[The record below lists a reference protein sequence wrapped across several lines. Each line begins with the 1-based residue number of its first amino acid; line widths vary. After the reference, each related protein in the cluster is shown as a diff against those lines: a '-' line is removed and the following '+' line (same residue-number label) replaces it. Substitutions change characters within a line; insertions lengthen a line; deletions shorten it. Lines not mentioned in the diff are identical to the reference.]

1 MPSTT
6 PLTDAI
12 NALTTYSNTVTGA
25 SDTTLSD
32 AVATLAAG
40 YGGGGGGGPISL
52 LDTLTVSADSRTY
65 NLDLTPYASYDF
77 VYVYADITL
86 SAADWLYF
94 VQNGSSPSGGSYT
107 NQNIAHQTGLVYER
121 VKVIGLPNAK
131 NIFPTNSSVQT
142 NETATTNLFIY
153 CYNSGKKIKSGS
165 KFYVF
170 GGNYADF

>member
-1 MPSTT
+1 MSTT

-12 NALTTYSNTVTGA
+12 NALTQYANETTGA

-32 AVATLAAG
+32 AVGTLVAG

-52 LDTLTVSADSRTY
+52 LDTLTVSTDSRTY

-77 VYVYADITL
+77 VYVYGNVTL

-94 VQNGSSPSGGSYT
+94 VQNGSSPSGGTYT

-131 NIFPTNSSVQT
+131 NIFPTSNSFQS
-142 NETATTNLFIY
+142 NETATTNMFIY
-153 CYNSGKKIKSGS
+153 TYNASRTIKAGS

>member
-1 MPSTT
+1 MAGT

-12 NALTTYSNTVTGA
+12 NALTTYANTVTSA

-86 SAADWLYF
+86 SAADWIYF
-94 VQNGSSPSGGSYT
+94 VQNGSSPSGGTYT
-107 NQNIAHQTGLVYER
+107 NQSIAHQTGLVYER
-121 VKVIGLPNAK
+121 VKLAGL
-131 NIFPTNSSVQT
+131 TNTKYMIPQT
-142 NETATTNLFIY
+142 GGVLMNETATTNVFMY
-153 CYNSGKKIKSGS
+153 TYNASKTINAGS